1 MLANFNASRKAK
13 HKGFPFLF
21 GIGWFFLIHHII
33 MFKNLKNDLPS
44 SLVVFFV
51 ALPLCLGIALAS
63 GAPLFS
69 GIIAGIIGGIVVG
82 SVSGSSLGVS
92 GPAAGL
98 AVVVLTAIADLG
110 SYELFLVAVVLAGI
124 MQVVLG
130 LLKAGVI
137 GYFFP
142 SSVIKGMLSA
152 IGIIIF
158 LKQIP
163 LAMGFNDASD
173 SVFSFFETTGV
184 ETFLSLAHMTD
195 YVSIGVVTITVI
207 SLAILLIWDNVLAK
221 KHKFFKLVPG
231 PLVAVVV
238 GIVYHMIFIESTSMF
253 EIHGRN
259 LVSVPVPDN
268 VSDFIGQFT
277 FPDFTQLGNSQVYIV
292 AITIAIVASLETL
305 LSVEATDKL
314 DPLKRVTPTNRE
326 LIAQGIGNTFSGLVG
341 GLPITQVI
349 VRSSANVMSG
359 GKTKLSTIIHGFLL
373 LFSVMLIPHFLNLIP
388 LGVLAAVLL
397 IIGYK
402 LANPKQFIQMYQL
415 GKAQFIPFVV
425 TVVAIVATDLLIG
438 IMLGLA
444 VGIVTI
450 LINSYKNSHFLHIE
464 DVSNGNK
471 KIKMVF
477 AEEVTFLNKGAIQRE
492 LNDLPPNTNL
502 EIDVTKTRS
511 LDLDILEILDDFG
524 VKAKNNNI
532 NTVLISERGEFKN
545 PTSYREIFGVNV
557 VGSAH

>member
-1 MLANFNASRKAK
+1 
-13 HKGFPFLF
+13 
-21 GIGWFFLIHHII
+21 
-33 MFKNLKNDLPS
+33 MFKNLKNDLPA

-69 GIIAGIIGGIVVG
+69 GVIAGIIGGIVVG
-82 SVSGSSLGVS
+82 AISGSSLGVS

-98 AVVVLTAIADLG
+98 AVVVLTAISDLG

-124 MQVVLG
+124 MQILLG

-142 SSVIKGMLSA
+142 SAVIKGMLSA

-158 LKQIP
+158 LKQLP
-163 LAMGFNDASD
+163 LALGYDNQYDI
-173 SVFSFFETTGV
+173 FSFETTGQD
-184 ETFLSLAHMTD
+184 TFLSLAHMTD
-195 YVSIGVVTITVI
+195 SVSIGVIVITLI
-207 SLAILLIWDNVLAK
+207 SLTILLVWDNILAK
-221 KHKFFKLVPG
+221 KNKFFKLVPG
-231 PLVAVVV
+231 PLVAVVA
-238 GIVYHMIFIESTSMF
+238 GIAYQLIFSDSGSMF
-253 EIHGRN
+253 EITGKN
-259 LVSVPVPDN
+259 LVIVPVPDN
-268 VSDFIGQFT
+268 ISDFIGQFT
-277 FPDFTQLGNSQVYIV
+277 FPDFTQLGNTKVYIV

-314 DPLKRVTPTNRE
+314 DPEKRVSPTNRE
-326 LIAQGIGNTFSGLVG
+326 LIAQGVGNSFSGLVG

-359 GKTKLSTIIHGFLL
+359 GKTKLSTILHGFLL
-373 LFSVMLIPHFLNLIP
+373 LFSVLLIPRFLNLIP

-402 LANPKQFIQMYQL
+402 LANPKQFIQMYKL
-415 GKAQFIPFVV
+415 GKSQFIPFVV
-425 TVVAIVATDLLIG
+425 TVVAIVVTDLLIG
-438 IMLGLA
+438 ILLGLA
-444 VGIVTI
+444 VGIITI
-450 LINSYKNSHFLHIE
+450 LINSYKNSHFLHMQDI
-464 DVSNGNK
+464 SNGAN

-492 LNDLPPNTNL
+492 LNSLPSNTFL

-511 LDLDILEILDDFG
+511 LDLDVLEILDDFA
-524 VKAKNNNI
+524 VTAKNKDINI
-532 NTVLISERGEFKN
+532 KLISERGIFEN
-545 PTSYREIFGVNV
+545 PVSYREIFGVEV
-557 VGSAH
+557 FESAH